1 MTLLKKILTYAI
13 SLILVG
19 IFILYYWFWG
29 APVGVNN
36 YINKVSAQLLL
47 RSPEILTTLGFIDNS
62 LLDFHSD
69 KLDAYD
75 LASDQEMLSFL
86 RESRDSL
93 DNYGPG
99 GLAGQELLSWKILA
113 WYLDDVIRQSEFEHG
128 TYRVNQISGV
138 MVNMPQF
145 LTDSHHIVN
154 EASLENYISRLRE
167 FARVIGEVKMRVMD
181 DRDHGT
187 LPPDFIIEK
196 ALVAMRAFAAEG
208 AEENPLVTT
217 LPAKLEALSDISAA
231 RKAELFQ
238 QVVTAVDE
246 RVLPQYI
253 EMIALFEQLLP
264 LSDATAGIWRLPRG
278 EAIYIAALRSN
289 TSTSLTAD
297 EVHQLG
303 LSEVG
308 RIEADMESILT
319 KEGLDSGSIVSR
331 VRHLMAMPAHNF
343 ANTAQGRLEQI
354 AYLNE
359 INDKLMAGVADYF
372 ITVPPQPLE
381 IVRVPE
387 YAQDSSAGGYY
398 RPPALD
404 GSVPGRFYINQKNT
418 TDNPRWT
425 LPSLMYHEGSPGHH
439 FQLSAAQL
447 IENVP
452 FIRKSLPFNAFVEG
466 WALYAERI
474 VATDMDVYRDDA
486 LGDLGRLQAEMFRAV
501 RLVVDTGMHAKR
513 WTRAQAIS
521 YMLAKTGMQEAAVI
535 REIERYVV
543 WPGQAT
549 GYKVGQLTLLR
560 MRAMAEQQL
569 GDRFDIRA
577 FHEMILLNG
586 AMPLVIL
593 EESVKSWIE
602 TVKVAG

>member
-569 GDRFDIRA
+569 ADRFDIRA